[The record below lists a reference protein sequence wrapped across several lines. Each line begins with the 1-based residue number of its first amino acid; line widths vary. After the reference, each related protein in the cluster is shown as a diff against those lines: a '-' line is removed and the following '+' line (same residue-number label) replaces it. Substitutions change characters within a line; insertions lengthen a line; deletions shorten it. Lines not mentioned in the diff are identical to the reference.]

1 MVLQKRL
8 SRVVWFRVSPDEY
21 ETMSEFCASSGSR
34 SISDLSRCAVWWFVR
49 LNGDPLQEALANE
62 VQKLRTKIQELNGK
76 LEQLNVLLGSQ
87 KEAGHPG

>member
-21 ETMSEFCASSGSR
+21 EAISEFCVTAGSR

-49 LNGDPLQEALANE
+49 LNGDLPHNTLVGE
-62 VQKLRTKIQELNGK
+62 VETLRTKIQELSGRIDR
-76 LEQLNVLLGSQ
+76 LNLLLAPQ
-87 KEAGHPG
+87 PTNVERQ